1 MAHPDHDQ
9 VIGRLVGARLRGTA
23 EPRPGGAPPAAR
35 HPDVETWAAY
45 ADGGLRPEEAAEL
58 DAHLAGCTVCR
69 QLVAAFAP
77 EVSTG
82 AAVPA
87 GTPDLPAA
95 GPAAVLPF
103 PRRHVFAWMGVAAA
117 LFGAVTL
124 WSVSRLG
131 GDAPVSEGAVASRP
145 TAAAVP
151 RSDRAPDA
159 GGAPAIDAPVATGRA
174 GDLAATA
181 PRTTPPSPGRD
192 QQRDPATLQRLR
204 QPAAERAAFG
214 AQPPADEKRPAQ
226 PTTRQQKASG
236 PAPPAE
242 SSVTAPTAAAPPLPV
257 PQAPAPSAV
266 AAAAPD
272 ARQERAN
279 EQEVAG
285 VTASA
290 AYADGRAAASDVM
303 VTTGATSRRAAPA
316 SAAALPSFAEPDGR
330 LRWRIANGRRLESS
344 SDGGITWNLRHTVRG
359 GLLRAGAAPSID
371 SAWVVGERGLVLRL
385 AVPGGWTVVSPP
397 AAVALIAV
405 SATGAQSARVTAADG
420 RIFETVDGGAT
431 WTPVSVG
438 GPQ

>member
-1 MAHPDHDQ
+1 MAHLDHDQ

-23 EPRPGGAPPAAR
+23 EPRSGGAPPAAR

-45 ADGGLRPEEAAEL
+45 VDGGLRSDEAAEL
-58 DAHLAGCTVCR
+58 DAHLAGCAGCR
-69 QLVAAFAP
+69 HLVAAFAP

-82 AAVPA
+82 AAAPA
-87 GTPDLPAA
+87 GTPDLPAP

-103 PRRHVFAWMGVAAA
+103 PRRQVFAWMGLAAA

-151 RSDRAPDA
+151 RPDRAA
-159 GGAPAIDAPVATGRA
+159 GAGASPAIDAPIATGRA
-174 GDLAATA
+174 GDLGLSA
-181 PRTTPPSPGRD
+181 RRTPPPTAERD
-192 QQRDPATLQRLR
+192 QRTDAAALQRLP
-204 QPAAERAAFG
+204 QPAAERAGFS
-214 AQPPADEKRPAQ
+214 AQPPAAEKRPAHANTQ
-226 PTTRQQKASG
+226 QQKASG
-236 PAPPAE
+236 AAPPAE
-242 SSVTAPTAAAPPLPV
+242 SSVAAPMAAAPPLPV
-257 PQAPAPSAV
+257 PQAAAPS
-266 AAAAPD
+266 AAAAPG

-279 EQEVAG
+279 EQEVGAVIG
-285 VTASA
+285 SA
-290 AYADGRAAASDVM
+290 AYADARAASSEAV
-303 VTTGATSRRAAPA
+303 VTTGASSRRAAPA

-330 LRWRIANGRRLESS
+330 LRWRIADGRRLESS
-344 SDGGITWNLRHTVRG
+344 SDGGISWNLRHTVRR
-359 GLLRAGAAPSID
+359 GLLRAGTAPSID
-371 SAWVVGERGLVLRL
+371 SAWVVGEGGLVLRL

-420 RIFETVDGGAT
+420 RIFETADGGAT
-431 WTPVSVG
+431 WTPVSTG